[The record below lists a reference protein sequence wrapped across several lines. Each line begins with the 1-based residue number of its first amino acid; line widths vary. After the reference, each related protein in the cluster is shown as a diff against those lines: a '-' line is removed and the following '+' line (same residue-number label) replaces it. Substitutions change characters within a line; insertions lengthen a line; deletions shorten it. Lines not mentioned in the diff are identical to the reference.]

1 MPSGSSFMR
10 NPPPPLEACYPLG
23 IPDEVLAEVCE
34 PYIALAFVI
43 IVIVLCGGGGGG
55 GGGVMF
61 GLQPPSSRKK
71 LCHVFAMACRKI
83 FADFVSEPHSPVYI

>member
-34 PYIALAFVI
+34 PYVVLILLVLLYGRCL
-43 IVIVLCGGGGGG
+43 VVLCGGGGGG
-55 GGGVMF
+55 GILYV
-61 GLQPPSSRKK
+61 
-71 LCHVFAMACRKI
+71 
-83 FADFVSEPHSPVYI
+83 